1 MNFLLAW
8 KLALRYLGLN
18 AGASVSN
25 ARKSLIGAVWG
36 IGISIIPL
44 VIVLVVSDGMIKGI
58 TSRMIELGS
67 GHIQVIDL
75 RPMPR
80 TKAAA
85 QERLENTEEIFDAVR
100 MQMPS
105 TVTGTRRHQEGTGL
119 LIGKKGRSGGTIRAI
134 DSTYFIENPPAQ
146 KLLTV
151 VSGSID
157 LSDPHGILLGK
168 KIAEKTGLAVGD
180 SRSLLTLL
188 PQNGAETH
196 PV

>member
-85 QERLENTEEIFDAVR
+85 QERRENTEEIFDAEHGGIRKVR
-100 MQMPS
+100 
-105 TVTGTRRHQEGTGL
+105 G
-119 LIGKKGRSGGTIRAI
+119 
-134 DSTYFIENPPAQ
+134 F
-146 KLLTV
+146 
-151 VSGSID
+151 
-157 LSDPHGILLGK
+157 
-168 KIAEKTGLAVGD
+168 
-180 SRSLLTLL
+180 
-188 PQNGAETH
+188 
-196 PV
+196 